1 MKKGFVTLF
10 TLSALCKCFCGCS
23 QVDFGPGAE
32 RAAVIFDIGFS
43 PEGETKAQ
51 TPSETNIT
59 RLQVAVYGDA
69 GNLEWENTYEYAFSS
84 VKTISGLAEGRKTI
98 VAVANKKVTMPSSLD
113 AFHTIPVYLDENR
126 RDSFV
131 MFGCESAEASVS
143 PALTTIH
150 LRRAVAKI
158 SVRSSISSVSEDGKT
173 HEFVPERI
181 YIANVAAKTNMRGDA
196 FDEFVNLREEREQTV
211 NPVIRDLTVAEK
223 TYWVNG
229 GVFNHGAD
237 FYVCPNRS
245 SERLTTMIIQAEF
258 DGVECYYPVVIASEL
273 LSNTMYRCG
282 VLTISCEGMPNPGD
296 EFSSIRVRFNYE
308 NDDWSEGATAERIVF
323 E

>member
-1 MKKGFVTLF
+1 MKKRFVTLF
-10 TLSALCKCFCGCS
+10 ILYALCGCFCGCS
-23 QVDFGPGAE
+23 GIGSVPEAE
-32 RAAVIFDIGFS
+32 RAAVIFDIGFP
-43 PEGETKAQ
+43 PEGRTKAQ
-51 TPSETNIT
+51 TASETNIT
-59 RLQVAVYGDA
+59 RLQVAIYGDG

-84 VKTISGLAEGRKTI
+84 VKTISGLTEGRKTI

-113 AFHTIPVYLDENR
+113 EFHTIPVSLDDNR

-131 MFGCESAEASVS
+131 MYGCESAEASVS

-150 LRRAVAKI
+150 LKRAVAKI

-181 YIANVAAKTNMRGDA
+181 YIANVATKTNLRGDA
-196 FDEFVNLREEREQTV
+196 FEEFANLREDRELTGNQ
-211 NPVIRDLTVAEK
+211 VIRDLTVAEK
-223 TYWVNG
+223 EYWVNG
-229 GVFNHGAD
+229 GVFNHGVD

-245 SERLTTMIIQAEF
+245 SERQTTMIIEAEF
-258 DGVECYYPVVIASEL
+258 DGLKCYYPVVIASEL
-273 LSNTMYRCG
+273 LANTMYRCG

-296 EFSSIRVRFNYE
+296 EFSSIRVQFNYG
-308 NDDWSEGATAERIVF
+308 NDDWDEGKTAEKIIF